1 MKFVNDVN
9 INENDMAEIDEI
21 NEVDLMNNIKNRFK
35 IKNIFNSVGS
45 TIIVINPYEQLESTK
60 EYILENFVKVK

>member
-60 EYILENFVKVK
+60 EYILQNFVKVK